1 MNIKKMLRSKAG
13 VDVGDLYNFVI
24 LLVLVGIALGIGV
37 LVLDKF
43 ADASAVTT
51 AAGTALNA
59 TRDEISGI
67 ATNWLS
73 IIVIVVIAAL
83 VLGIVIKNLGQ
94 TR

>member
-24 LLVLVGIALGIGV
+24 LLVLVGIALGVGV

-43 ADASAVTT
+43 STSSGVTT
-51 AAGTALNA
+51 AAVTALNA
-59 TRDEISGI
+59 SRDELSGI